1 MEELKK
7 QIEELQAQM
16 SIAIETDDLVHAHEL
31 ETQID
36 LLQNQLIRL
45 KGE

>member
-7 QIEELQAQM
+7 EIEALQTQM
-16 SIAIETDDLVHAHEL
+16 AIAIETDDLVLAHEL

-36 LLQNQLIRL
+36 LLQTQLIRL
-45 KGE
+45 LA